1 MGSTLIH
8 KAMTVARRVIPRT
21 LWAHPF
27 VSLLIVGV
35 LLGGGLRFLPTSA
48 AAASSAGSGSTA
60 CSAK

>member
-8 KAMTVARRVIPRT
+8 KAMTVARRLIPRT

-35 LLGGGLRFLPTSA
+35 LLGGGLRFLPTSSA
-48 AAASSAGSGSTA
+48 AASAGSGSTA